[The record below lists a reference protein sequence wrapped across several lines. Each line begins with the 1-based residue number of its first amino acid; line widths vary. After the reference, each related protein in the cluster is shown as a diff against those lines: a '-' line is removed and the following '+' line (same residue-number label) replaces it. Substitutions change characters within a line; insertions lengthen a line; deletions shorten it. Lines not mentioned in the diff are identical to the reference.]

1 MEEIN
6 GMSDTALL
14 RALKAGDVRAYNT
27 LFMKYYKLCCVNAY
41 FYLKD
46 QDEAKEVVQ
55 DFFVDLLEK
64 KGYMHLEGDIKG
76 YLYRSIKN
84 RCLNWIR
91 AVEREIKRTEL
102 LGADAAA
109 SVAMEG
115 HRGNEKMYDQ
125 LRAAFSMLSMQRRE
139 ALKLVYVK
147 EKRYQEAADQMGI
160 SINSLKTHLKIGLKK
175 LREALTHPTTD

>member
-1 MEEIN
+1 
-6 GMSDTALL
+6 

-46 QDEAKEVVQ
+46 EDEAKEVVQ
-55 DFFVDLLEK
+55 AFFVDLLENR
-64 KGYMHLEGDIKG
+64 GYMRLEGDIKG

-84 RCLNWIR
+84 RSLNRIR
-91 AVEREIKRTEL
+91 TVEREAKRTERL
-102 LGADAAA
+102 IRDELSLG
-109 SVAMEG
+109 STEEQKG
-115 HRGNEKMYDQ
+115 KEKMYDKLQ
-125 LRAAFSMLSMQRRE
+125 DAFSLLSMQRKE

-175 LREALTHPTTD
+175 LREALTHPTAD

>member
-6 GMSDTALL
+6 GMSDNALL
-14 RALKAGDVRAYNT
+14 AALKAGDVRAYNT

-46 QDEAKEVVQ
+46 KEEAKEVVQ
-55 DFFVDLLEK
+55 AFFVDLLEK
-64 KGYMHLEGDIKG
+64 KGYMQLEGDIKG

-91 AVEREIKRTEL
+91 AAAREVKRAELVAGVEQYSDTAE
-102 LGADAAA
+102 D
-109 SVAMEG
+109 
-115 HRGNEKMYDQ
+115 HRGKEKMYDQ
-125 LRAAFSMLSMQRRE
+125 LQEAFSMLSMQRKE

-160 SINSLKTHLKIGLKK
+160 SINSLKTHLRIGLKK
-175 LREALTHPTTD
+175 LREALTNPIKD